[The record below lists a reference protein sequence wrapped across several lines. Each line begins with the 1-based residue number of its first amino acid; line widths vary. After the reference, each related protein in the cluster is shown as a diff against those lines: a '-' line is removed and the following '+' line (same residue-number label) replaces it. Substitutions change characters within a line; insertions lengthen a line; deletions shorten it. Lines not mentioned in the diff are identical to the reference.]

1 MTSPEWSSL
10 LNLYQQTVGAGVLQ
24 YLEQQT
30 GLRHKRGVY
39 SIAVVV
45 WLMMLQR
52 LHGRGTLASGVQML
66 LEGAAEPLLY
76 PCRRVRR
83 KRISGRTGGYCQAR
97 QKLPKLVCRQ
107 VSQELVERLRTVLNS
122 AQPEGSANVFV
133 LDGSSLELE
142 HTRPLVRLYP
152 PAQNQ
157 HGQGHWPVLR
167 VVVLHDVETGL
178 AQQPCW
184 GPMYG
189 PDAVSEQ
196 ELAQQGMDSLPPR
209 SVVMGDRN
217 FGIFSIAY
225 AAQQR
230 GLQVLLRLTEVRARK
245 LAGPLSQP
253 GEQRLN
259 WKASR
264 WDSGGKHRR
273 LPSEAA
279 LEGRLI
285 AARVGRG
292 KSKQW
297 LYLFTTLEL
306 PAEEILQL
314 YARRWNIETDLR
326 SLKRTVRLH
335 HISAKSPDM
344 LEKELLLAVSA
355 YNLVRAVMCMAA
367 RRSRID
373 PRQLSF
379 THVLTVV
386 DHAWPKLIA
395 APTRK
400 QHDKEFLRVLDMA
413 AQCTLPKRPKHR
425 SYPRLLWRRG
435 GLSSFRKA
443 DKTK

>member
-1 MTSPEWSSL
+1 MTSPQWSSL

-24 YLEQQT
+24 YLEQQA

-39 SIAVVV
+39 SVAVVL

-52 LHGRGTLASGVQML
+52 LDGRGTLASAVQLL
-66 LEGAAEPLLY
+66 LEGAAGPLLS

-83 KRISGRTGGYCQAR
+83 KRISCRTGGYCQAR
-97 QKLPKLVCRQ
+97 QKLPKLLCRQ

-122 AQPEGSANVFV
+122 TQPEGSANVFV

-142 HTRPLVRLYP
+142 HSRALLRLYP
-152 PAQNQ
+152 AGRNQ
-157 HGQGHWPVLR
+157 HGQSHWPVLR
-167 VVVLHDVETGL
+167 IVVLHDVETGL

-189 PDAVSEQ
+189 PEAVGEQ
-196 ELAQQGMDSLPPR
+196 ELAQQGMDHLPPR
-209 SVVMGDRN
+209 SVLVGDRN

-230 GLQVLLRLTEVRARK
+230 GLQVCLRLTEVRARK
-245 LAGPLSQP
+245 LVGLLSEP
-253 GEQRLN
+253 GDHRVN
-259 WKASR
+259 WQASR
-264 WDSGGKHRR
+264 WDGGKDRR
-273 LPSEAA
+273 LPAEAT
-279 LEGRLI
+279 LQGRLI

-306 PAEEILQL
+306 PLQEILQL
-314 YARRWNIETDLR
+314 YRRRWNIETDLR

-344 LEKELLLAVSA
+344 MEKELLLAVSA

-395 APTRK
+395 APNRQ
-400 QHDKEFLRVLDMA
+400 QHDKQFFRVLDMA
-413 AQCTLPKRPKHR
+413 AQCTLPNRAKLR
-425 SYPRLLWRRG
+425 SFPRLVWRRG
-435 GLSSFRKA
+435 GPPSFRKA

>member
-1 MTSPEWSSL
+1 MTSPKWSSVL
-10 LNLYQQTVGAGVLQ
+10 DLYQQILCAGVLE
-24 YLEQQT
+24 YLQKQA
-30 GLRHKRGVY
+30 GLRVKRGIY
-39 SIAVVV
+39 GAQVVL

-52 LHGRGTLASGVQML
+52 LNHRGTLVRAVQL
-66 LEGAAEPLLY
+66 LIAGAAEPLLVG
-76 PCRRVRR
+76 CRRVRQ
-83 KRISGRTGGYCQAR
+83 KRISCRTGGYCQAR
-97 QKLPKLVCRQ
+97 QKLPKLLCRQ
-107 VSQELVERLRTVLNS
+107 VSQELVERLRTLLNS
-122 AQPEGSANVFV
+122 TQPEGSANVFV

-142 HTRPLVRLYP
+142 HSRPLVRLYP

-157 HGQGHWPVLR
+157 YGKSHWPVLR
-167 VVVLHDVETGL
+167 IAVLHDVETGL

-189 PDAVSEQ
+189 PQAVSEQ
-196 ELAQQGMDSLPPR
+196 ELAQQAMDCLPPR
-209 SVVMGDRN
+209 SVVVGDRN

-245 LAGPLSQP
+245 LAGLLGQP
-253 GEQRLN
+253 GEHRVS

-264 WDSGGKHRR
+264 WDGGKQRSWPAETV
-273 LPSEAA
+273 LP
-279 LEGRLI
+279 GRLL
-285 AARVGRG
+285 AVRVGRG

-306 PAEEILQL
+306 PTQEIVQL
-314 YARRWNIETDLR
+314 YGRRWNIETDLR

-344 LEKELLLAVSA
+344 MEKELLLAVSA

-386 DHAWPKLIA
+386 DHAWPKLVA
-395 APTRK
+395 APNK
-400 QHDKEFLRVLDMA
+400 QQHDDEFLRVLDMA

-425 SYPRLLWRRG
+425 SFPRLLWRRG
-435 GLSSFRKA
+435 GMSSFRNA

>member
-1 MTSPEWSSL
+1 MTSPQRLSL

-24 YLEQQT
+24 YLEQQA
-30 GLRHKRGVY
+30 GLRRKRGVY
-39 SIAVVV
+39 SVAVVL

-52 LHGRGTLASGVQML
+52 LHGRGTLASAVQML
-66 LEGAAEPLLY
+66 LEGAADPLLS

-83 KRISGRTGGYCQAR
+83 KRISCRTGGYCQAR
-97 QKLPKLVCRQ
+97 QKLPKLLCRQ

-122 AQPEGSANVFV
+122 ALPEGSANVFV

-142 HTRPLVRLYP
+142 HSRALLRLYP

-157 HGQGHWPVLR
+157 HGQSHWPVLR

-189 PDAVSEQ
+189 PQAVSEQ
-196 ELAQQGMDSLPPR
+196 ELAQQAMHSLPAG
-209 SVVMGDRN
+209 SVVVGDRN

-225 AAQQR
+225 AAHQQ
-230 GLQVLLRLTEVRARK
+230 GLQVLLRLTQVRARK
-245 LAGPLSQP
+245 LAGLLAQP
-253 GEQRLN
+253 GEREVH

-264 WDSGGKHRR
+264 WDGSGK
-273 LPSEAA
+273 PTPWPAQAE

-297 LYLFTTLEL
+297 LYLFTTLNL
-306 PAEEILQL
+306 PVEKILQL
-314 YARRWNIETDLR
+314 YHRRWNIETDLR

-335 HISAKSPDM
+335 HIHAQSPDM
-344 LEKELLLAVSA
+344 MEKELLLAVSA

-379 THVLTVV
+379 SHVLTVV
-386 DHAWPKLIA
+386 DHAWPKLIT
-395 APTRK
+395 APTE
-400 QHDKEFLRVLDMA
+400 QLHDQEFLRVLKMA

-425 SYPRLLWRRG
+425 SYPRLSWRRG
-435 GLSSFRKA
+435 GPSAFRKA
-443 DKTK
+443 EKTK

>member
-1 MTSPEWSSL
+1 MTSPQRLSL
-10 LNLYQQTVGAGVLQ
+10 LNLYQQTVGTGVLQ
-24 YLEQQT
+24 YLEQQA
-30 GLRHKRGVY
+30 GLRRKRGVY
-39 SIAVVV
+39 SVAVVL

-52 LHGRGTLASGVQML
+52 LHGRGTLASAVQML
-66 LEGAAEPLLY
+66 LEGAADPLLSR
-76 PCRRVRR
+76 CGRVRR
-83 KRISGRTGGYCQAR
+83 KRISCRTGGYCQAR
-97 QKLPKLVCRQ
+97 QKLPKLLCRQ

-122 AQPEGSANVFV
+122 ALPEGSANVFV

-142 HTRPLVRLYP
+142 HSRALLRLYP

-157 HGQGHWPVLR
+157 QGQSHWPVLR

-178 AQQPCW
+178 AQPPCW

-189 PDAVSEQ
+189 PQAMSEQ
-196 ELAQQGMDSLPPR
+196 ELAQQAMHSLPAG
-209 SVVMGDRN
+209 SVVVGDRN
-217 FGIFSIAY
+217 FGIFSIAH
-225 AAQQR
+225 AAHRQ
-230 GLQVLLRLTEVRARK
+230 GVQVLLRLTEVRARK
-245 LAGPLSQP
+245 LAGLLAQP
-253 GEQRLN
+253 GERRVH

-264 WDSGGKHRR
+264 WDGKGK
-273 LPSEAA
+273 PIPWSDQAE

-297 LYLFTTLEL
+297 LYLFTTLDL
-306 PAEEILQL
+306 PAEEILRL
-314 YARRWNIETDLR
+314 YGRRWNIETDLR

-335 HISAKSPDM
+335 HISAQSPDM
-344 LEKELLLAVSA
+344 MEKELLLAVSA

-386 DHAWPKLIA
+386 DHAWPKLIT
-395 APTRK
+395 APTP
-400 QHDKEFLRVLDMA
+400 QLHDQEFLRVLNMA

-425 SYPRLLWRRG
+425 SYPRLSWRRG
-435 GLSSFRKA
+435 GPSAFRKA
-443 DKTK
+443 EKTK